1 MRRRLPVLVM
11 MLFAASTAKAQSSPP
26 PDQAEQVRMLL
37 ERVQRLERRL
47 AEMET
52 KLAAASAPLEL
63 AANVPA
69 APKPE
74 LAEAAPSPGPGH
86 QHEGRDEQTAVRQ
99 METHYPSLQI
109 RGFGDVDFSATD
121 QQGATSGFN
130 LGQLDLHM
138 SSPLSR
144 KVSYFGEMTFNAQP
158 TGYTVEVERSIIR
171 YDYNDYF
178 KISFGRYHTPIG
190 YWNTA
195 FHHGAWLQTS
205 ISRPDMVKIG
215 GTFIPVHFVGFLA
228 EGNIPS
234 GGAGLSYSAGVGNGR
249 GSTISR
255 PGDAGDNNNNR
266 AWVANLY
273 SRPVK
278 LYGLQMGVSVYRD
291 KITLANTLPNGNNFR
306 EWISAAHLVWSKE
319 SPEFLAEF
327 ANVNH
332 RNILTNFVTNSQ
344 AFYAQVGYRLPWLER
359 TLKPYYRFEHT
370 HTSLSEQVFTNQDL
384 VGSIIGLRYDI
395 TNYAAFKGEYRNSK
409 RLPTDPRVNGVF
421 FQTDFT
427 F

>member
-1 MRRRLPVLVM
+1 M

-121 QQGATSGFN
+121 QPGATSGFN